1 MYIYK
6 YTGSEE
12 CVLIIWLYISVSGF
26 KLAEVLQFIN
36 SWMWTANKEVGPH
49 LKIIQTIS
57 WQLSE
62 LEQQEPCSYSS
73 SCRRRICFIN
83 ESILSYSSGHPLT
96 PHFTLQL
103 GFDACRK
110 AMCLMSAFNMSV
122 VKTKQILHMK
132 MFAMQ
137 VSWECFK
144 IIWIY
149 RGSSYMAWENRMV
162 SRGVV
167 GKPSWNIFLPQS
179 RYGMHYGIQ
188 SHAFVYLQ
196 GNLKAFWRMF
206 RVVWRESLHWTNL
219 HFKSIYT
226 FSEVRWNDNWINF
239 YFRLL
244 CLFLYTFTNNWI
256 FGMESMLVSPI
267 LKNIIIFVTRRT
279 LIYTTALQYGRDKE
293 IGHRIFSCDWRYKS
307 Q

>member
-1 MYIYK
+1 M
-6 YTGSEE
+6 
-12 CVLIIWLYISVSGF
+12 CFDNMALYIGVW
-26 KLAEVLQFIN
+26 LQTSWSLTMIN
-36 SWMWTANKEVGPH
+36 SWMWTANKEVDKH
-49 LKIIQTIS
+49 LKILRTIS

-96 PHFTLQL
+96 PHFTLKL

-110 AMCLMSAFNMSV
+110 AMCLTSAFNVSA

-132 MFAMQ
+132 MFAIQ

-144 IIWIY
+144 II
-149 RGSSYMAWENRMV
+149 SKYMAWENRKV

-179 RYGMHYGIQ
+179 RYAMHYGIQ

-196 GNLKAFWRMF
+196 GNLKAFW
-206 RVVWRESLHWTNL
+206 
-219 HFKSIYT
+219 K
-226 FSEVRWNDNWINF
+226 
-239 YFRLL
+239 
-244 CLFLYTFTNNWI
+244 I
-256 FGMESMLVSPI
+256 F
-267 LKNIIIFVTRRT
+267 
-279 LIYTTALQYGRDKE
+279 
-293 IGHRIFSCDWRYKS
+293 
-307 Q
+307 